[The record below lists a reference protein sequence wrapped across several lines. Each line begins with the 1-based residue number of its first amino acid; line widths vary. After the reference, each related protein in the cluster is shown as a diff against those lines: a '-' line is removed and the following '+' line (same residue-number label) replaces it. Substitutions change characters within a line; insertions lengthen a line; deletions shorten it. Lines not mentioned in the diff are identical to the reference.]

1 MTKLHKFNFNNL
13 TQEEKVLNYLMDGN
27 EITNDKAMSLFQI
40 RRLSAV
46 IYALKRQGL
55 DVRKEWR
62 KSYTQARYSV
72 YYMPCR

>member
-62 KSYTQARYSV
+62 
-72 YYMPCR
+72 